1 MKLWLMENINFV
13 YTVDRMI
20 NRLWPQL
27 EDFYLNKTWENLS
40 CLNRYLIIHISREFL
55 GIKTKFSKNAEGV
68 SCVDPITYSKRFIK
82 YKRI

>member
-27 EDFYLNKTWENLS
+27 EDFYLNSSFYSLYLT
-40 CLNRYLIIHISREFL
+40 LNVEAKPY
-55 GIKTKFSKNAEGV
+55 
-68 SCVDPITYSKRFIK
+68 
-82 YKRI
+82 